1 MKICGKC
8 GQKVN
13 SDLNKCSNCGFKFKH
28 ENNNKNMEIGKKAV
42 RGAIKTRSVV
52 LQTIFFPVIAFIA
65 YISVYIT
72 VLYGME
78 FFKNINKNK
87 EAIANFIETV
97 ECQDE
102 FDGDILCNAKYKY
115 IVNDEEYIIYDE
127 GVLKDNIEEKITV
140 YYNEDYPYSASLSS
154 SREIIILFFVALIF
168 AIIFVRLF
176 LTGIGRLLKLND
188 IFGKNK

>member
-1 MKICGKC
+1 MT
-8 GQKVN
+8 
-13 SDLNKCSNCGFKFKH
+13 
-28 ENNNKNMEIGKKAV
+28 A
-42 RGAIKTRSVV
+42 
-52 LQTIFFPVIAFIA
+52 
-65 YISVYIT
+65 
-72 VLYGME
+72 LYGME

-127 GVLKDNIEEKITV
+127 GVLKDNIEKKITV

-154 SREIIILFFVALIF
+154 SGEIIILFIVALIF

-188 IFGKNK
+188 IFW